1 MTFKV
6 TDAGILTTIQD
17 LGRVGHQSVGISPA
31 GVLDYKSAILAN
43 FLLNNDP
50 NAAVLEFNLRG
61 ISFVVQKDIT
71 IATAGAPMK
80 LTINEEVRSIGRAYS
95 LSKGDFVSFG
105 MTTEGMRTYLAVAGG
120 FKVDDVLGS
129 SSTHIRSNMGGFQ
142 GRALEVN
149 DLLSYSGNNEI
160 HFPLVVKEE
169 TAEKN
174 NIIRIIEAPNY
185 DSFTEESKMKLVDTQ
200 YEIGRSNDRMGIR
213 LDGET
218 LETRD
223 GVHDVLSE
231 PTQLGNIQVPKNG
244 LPIILLSDRQT
255 TGGYKRIASV
265 IKVDLPK
272 LVQLRPGE
280 EIQFE
285 LVDLNTAT
293 ELYKKEMQKILN
305 KEYLNI
311 SSEFSDYRRVE
322 ADRIMEL
329 LMR

>member
-17 LGRVGHQSVGISPA
+17 LGRFGHQSVGISPA

-43 FLLNNDP
+43 QLLNNDP

-61 ISFVVQKDIT
+61 ISFKVQKDTT

-80 LTINEEVRSIGRAYS
+80 LVINGEDHAIGHAIS
-95 LSKGDFVSFG
+95 LSRGDFVSFG
-105 MTTEGMRTYLAVAGG
+105 IATEGMRTYLAVAGG

-129 SSTHIRSNMGGFQ
+129 SSTHMRSNMGGYQ
-142 GRALEVN
+142 GRALEVGDHLEFN
-149 DLLSYSGNNEI
+149 GSSEVNFPLTVINNE
-160 HFPLVVKEE
+160 
-169 TAEKN
+169 N
-174 NIIRIIEAPNY
+174 NTNKVIRILKAPDFEA
-185 DSFTEESKMKLVDTQ
+185 FTEESKNKLVNTFYQ
-200 YEIGRSNDRMGIR
+200 ISRSNDRMGIR
-213 LDGET
+213 LDGEPLKT
-218 LETRD
+218 TD
-223 GVHDVLSE
+223 GIHDILSE

-285 LVDLNTAT
+285 LIDLETAVS
-293 ELYKKEMQKILN
+293 LYKEEMKNIFN
-305 KEYLNI
+305 KKYLTIN
-311 SSEFSDYRRVE
+311 SNFSDYRRRE
-322 ADRIMEL
+322 AERVKQL